1 MVKAAELKVVMLKV
15 VMMEMVMME
24 GQDGARRGNAVRHR
38 SGRGSRMWG
47 LLWAGALCTLLP
59 GAGRALEF
67 GGESTYFDVG
77 GSLSTGNA
85 LRMAGAEDL
94 RIGLSTYEQKAVVAQ
109 INKARL
115 GIYGTY
121 PGGVS
126 SQLTLDLEHTSE
138 PARAFSDRGEVRLDE
153 AYVDFRLAELDF
165 RVGLQKIV
173 WGKADLV
180 SPFDILTARDLRDP
194 FVFPTLEDRIAQAG
208 IRVNYYFGDYSLEGF
223 LSPVWIRS
231 QVPQAE
237 TDADGDTRMDE
248 WFPPMAIYPTEGAYL
263 EPNEMG
269 LDWFIFMATYD
280 EMEKPDNDLSTASFG
295 TKMNMLKGDYDIDFY
310 LLSTMDPMPTAEVR
324 TVMATGTIDGLPGQ
338 GLVISI
344 DGHML
349 FRRVTVFGAAAART
363 FGPVALRSEVAFQG
377 GKQYFRL
384 FDPEDSEEAFAEML
398 YYGVGEVRGK
408 PKSHAALTWIT
419 GVDYEIPNLR
429 ILTSNQLI
437 FTTRF
442 SHEDYYTQGA
452 LDVNWSFH
460 FSKGF
465 QDDHLSTGLTGM
477 AQFASGS
484 IWLGPSVTYTL
495 PSYEDLQLGLKMNIF
510 GGEEFSTVGMYSGQS
525 NLLFTVKWWY

>member
-1 MVKAAELKVVMLKV
+1 MVNRWAIDGRERVVAVRWLRCT
-15 VMMEMVMME
+15 
-24 GQDGARRGNAVRHR
+24 RRGGILIA
-38 SGRGSRMWG
+38 G
-47 LLWAGALCTLLP
+47 LLALALASTGA
-59 GAGRALEF
+59 AFEF

-77 GSLSTGNA
+77 GFLSTGNA

-94 RIGLSTYEQKAVVAQ
+94 RIGFSTYEQKAVVAQ

-115 GIYGTY
+115 GVYGSY

-126 SQLTLDLEHTSE
+126 SQLTVDLEYTSE
-138 PARAFSDRGEVRLDE
+138 PARPFSDRGELRLNE
-153 AYVDFRLAELDF
+153 AYLDFRLSDLDF
-165 RVGLQKIV
+165 RVGLQKII

-208 IRVNYYFGDYSLEGF
+208 VRVNYYFGDYALEGF
-223 LSPVWIRS
+223 FSPVWIRS
-231 QVPQAE
+231 RVPQAE

-280 EMEKPDNDLSTASFG
+280 EMETPDQDLSTASFG
-295 TKMNMLKGDYDIDFY
+295 AKMNMLKGDYDIDFY

-324 TVMATGTIDGLPGQ
+324 TVMATGTIDGLAGQ

-363 FGPVALRSEVAFQG
+363 LGPVALRSELAFQG

-398 YYGVGEVRGK
+398 YYGVGEVRGQ

-419 GVDYEIPNLR
+419 GADYEIPNLR
-429 ILTSNQLI
+429 IMTSNQLI
-437 FTTRF
+437 LTSRF

-460 FSKGF
+460 FSRGF
-465 QDDHLSTGLTGM
+465 QDDHLSAGLTGM

-484 IWLGPSVTYTL
+484 IWLGPAVSYTL
-495 PSYEDLQLGLKMNIF
+495 PMYEDLQLGLKMNIF